1 LSGGQ
6 VVDLPPFFLAAMH
19 YDRGDGDCPHEPGEK
34 VMRGLVKPDRREF
47 LRASL
52 LGSGTLLLGFDKLS
66 GFARPQNERDNPFR
80 GGKQLGILEFTG
92 ESQAPLDAII
102 GAGLD
107 ARLFSDL
114 SRLSPEQ
121 LVTPTEK
128 FYTRTCASE
137 LLDAGKPWTIKVGG
151 LVQEPLNLTLE
162 DLVKGAKPMGMHLM
176 ECSGNTRAT
185 RFGLLSVGDWI
196 GVPISDLLATRIKPG
211 TDRVMVSGFDQYP
224 MKSATS
230 IPGADWVFTVEQL
243 NASKAFL
250 ATEMNGQPLSRDHGA
265 PVRLIMPGWYGC
277 TSIKWVNAITFVDEN
292 FLATSQMQE
301 FAARTHQQGVP
312 KLARDYRP
320 AIIDQAAM
328 PIRVEEWFADG
339 RIKYRVVGILWGGS
353 RLVKAL
359 EIRFNPEEDYVRVAH
374 FSQTTN
380 DPWSFWSHV
389 WTPKA
394 TGTYLIRLRVTDP
407 SVETK
412 RLDSGHY
419 VRSVEVTEI

>member
-1 LSGGQ
+1 
-6 VVDLPPFFLAAMH
+6 MH

-121 LVTPTEK
+121 LVSPTEK
-128 FYTRTCASE
+128 FYTRTCVSE

-151 LVQEPLNLTLE
+151 LVQEPLNRTLE

>member
-1 LSGGQ
+1 
-6 VVDLPPFFLAAMH
+6 M
-19 YDRGDGDCPHEPGEK
+19 
-34 VMRGLVKPDRREF
+34 
-47 LRASL
+47 
-52 LGSGTLLLGFDKLS
+52 
-66 GFARPQNERDNPFR
+66 
-80 GGKQLGILEFTG
+80 GK
-92 ESQAPLDAII
+92 
-102 GAGLD
+102 
-107 ARLFSDL
+107 
-114 SRLSPEQ
+114 
-121 LVTPTEK
+121 
-128 FYTRTCASE
+128 
-137 LLDAGKPWTIKVGG
+137 
-151 LVQEPLNLTLE
+151 
-162 DLVKGAKPMGMHLM
+162 HLM

-185 RFGLLSVGDWI
+185 RFGLLSVGDWS
-196 GVPISDLLATRIKPG
+196 GVLISDLLATRMK
-211 TDRVMVSGFDQYP
+211 TRTERVMVSGFDQYP

-243 NASKAFL
+243 RASKAFL
-250 ATEMNGQPLSRDHGA
+250 ATEMNGQPLSKDHGA
-265 PVRLIMPGWYGC
+265 PVRLVVPGWYGC
-277 TSIKWVNAITFVDEN
+277 ASIKWVNAITFVDEN

-320 AIIDQAAM
+320 AIIDHAAM
-328 PIRVEEWFADG
+328 PIRVEEWFEDG

-407 SVETK
+407 PVETK